1 MFAIALAAASG
12 LIWGIGDFAGGK
24 ATQRANSLTVGFVS
38 KTAALPWLAI
48 YLLLSYAP
56 PVAAGLVW
64 GAVAGA
70 GAGAVGM
77 IGLVVFYR
85 ALSAGAMTV
94 VAPVTAVTSA
104 VIPVLVGLARG
115 EYPSAVQMVGVGC
128 ALLAIALISLA
139 RPRPGEVA
147 WVTPGPVGAAVGAGV
162 GFGAFFVFL
171 ALAGE
176 ADGSASLWPNVASQ
190 LTAIVLA
197 GLVIA
202 ITRPGGAP
210 RGIPLRWTL
219 VAGPFGTT
227 RDAARRTR

>member
-38 KTAALPWLAI
+38 KTAALPLLAI

-70 GAGAVGM
+70 AGM
-77 IGLVVFYR
+77 IGLVVFHR

-115 EYPSAVQMVGVGC
+115 EHPSAVQLVGVGC
-128 ALLAIALISLA
+128 ALLAIALISLV

-147 WVTPGPVGAAVGAGV
+147 WVTPGLVGPAVGAAV